1 MKKNINEQKWG
12 DEWND
17 NSNNNSWDNDSWGN
31 ESKKKET
38 NTNELP
44 KWASCLKSSGAKKQ
58 TENTVLIKNKKG
70 NKLYFSKSGK
80 FQYTFTSNPG
90 TPNQMGK
97 WRCNGT
103 NGYLVDMDNGDKWD
117 GSKWI
122 ENKNSSDKEKI
133 QKKMGEITKGWVK
146 DPTGNTTWE
155 YQVRN
160 CNWIAKKIG
169 DKTEYNISKNAK
181 FASSV
186 KKLNK
191 AYPSLI
197 SNCVGKQGNEKSAEY
212 AKKFGQELE
221 RAKSLMDKKIEYT
234 PSDYRKFLTNP
245 ATNTADST
253 ATSAKPTVDIKPV
266 ESEISGPVRTIN
278 PADPF

>member
-1 MKKNINEQKWG
+1 MNIIKEQTNWTRISKEKAAALDASKYEIKKEGEKYSYRLKTNTATTTPSWDNYPCVVELA
-12 DEWND
+12 
-17 NSNNNSWDNDSWGN
+17 NSNNSQKTVNN
-31 ESKKKET
+31 EYRIGDFTYYPNGVKFNRKTKE
-38 NTNELP
+38 
-44 KWASCLKSSGAKKQ
+44 K
-58 TENTVLIKNKKG
+58 
-70 NKLYFSKSGK
+70 GK
-80 FQYTFTSNPG
+80 FTCNDAEFKKSNTG
-90 TPNQMGK
+90 GSSNTGGGK
-97 WRCNGT
+97 
-103 NGYLVDMDNGDKWD
+103 
-117 GSKWI
+117 
-122 ENKNSSDKEKI
+122 
-133 QKKMGEITKGWVK
+133 ITKGWVK

-181 FASSV
+181 FAGSV

-212 AKKFGQELE
+212 GKKFGQELE

-234 PSDYRKFLTNP
+234 ASDYRKFLTNP

-253 ATSAKPTVDIKPV
+253 ATSAKSTVDIKPV
-266 ESEISGPVRTIN
+266 ESEISGPVNTIN
-278 PADPF
+278 PADQNF

>member
-1 MKKNINEQKWG
+1 MKKNINEQEWG

-17 NSNNNSWDNDSWGN
+17 NSNNNSWDND
-31 ESKKKET
+31 SKKKET

-80 FQYTFTSNPG
+80 FQYTFTSSPG

-97 WRCNGT
+97 WRCNGN

-253 ATSAKPTVDIKPV
+253 ATLAKPTVDIKPV

>member
-17 NSNNNSWDNDSWGN
+17 NSNNNSWDND
-31 ESKKKET
+31 SKKKET

-80 FQYTFTSNPG
+80 FQYTFTSSPG

-97 WRCNGT
+97 WRCNGN

-122 ENKNSSDKEKI
+122 ENKNSSDKENI

-253 ATSAKPTVDIKPV
+253 ATSAKPTADIKP
-266 ESEISGPVRTIN
+266 EAPKISGPVRTIN
-278 PADPF
+278 PADLDF